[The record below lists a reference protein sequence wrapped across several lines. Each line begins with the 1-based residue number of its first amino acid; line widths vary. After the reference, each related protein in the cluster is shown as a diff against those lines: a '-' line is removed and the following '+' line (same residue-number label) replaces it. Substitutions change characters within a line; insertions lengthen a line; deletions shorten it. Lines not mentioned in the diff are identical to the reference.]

1 MGTLVAQSLVSLLHI
16 HCHLLFFIKI
26 INVSRRTMSHESFAC
41 LKSWGESVK
50 AKNKPA
56 VLAHYAENGTL
67 WPTLSNE
74 LRKDEGRIG
83 NYFDSFLAKIDG
95 VGDVEWNETCD
106 QPAGD
111 GFRMWSGIY

>member
-1 MGTLVAQSLVSLLHI
+1 MPSRSYVFSSLAGRIITRTRFSESLL
-16 HCHLLFFIKI
+16 LNENIKI

-56 VLAHYAENGTL
+56 VLDHYAENGTL

-83 NYFDSFLAKIDG
+83 NYFDSFLAKID
-95 VGDVEWNETCD
+95 
-106 QPAGD
+106 
-111 GFRMWSGIY
+111 